1 MSDIHLRFSKTLLG
15 SEGTFK
21 LEVDKQLQFGEF
33 VALFGKSGAGKTT
46 ILRILSGLESVEN
59 GYIRVGES
67 VWLDSQNGICLP
79 PQKRCIGFVFQ
90 HHALFPHLNV
100 YDNICFA
107 LKDKKDRIF
116 ADELIARMDLTPL
129 KKSKISQL
137 SGGQSQRVAL
147 ARSLISR
154 PQILLLDEP
163 FSALDNAM
171 RRILQDTLKALHK
184 HFGLTTILVSHS
196 MSEIFA
202 LASRTFVLQN
212 GHITRDGSNDS
223 IFTHKLLS
231 AKLKL
236 KGEIIH
242 IHKEALVCVIS
253 VLCNDEIYKIIYD
266 PIECAQFHIGE
277 QVIIADKAFSPIL
290 YKCDIE

>member
-147 ARSLISR
+147 ARSL
-154 PQILLLDEP
+154 
-163 FSALDNAM
+163 F
-171 RRILQDTLKALHK
+171 
-184 HFGLTTILVSHS
+184 
-196 MSEIFA
+196 
-202 LASRTFVLQN
+202 
-212 GHITRDGSNDS
+212 
-223 IFTHKLLS
+223 LS
-231 AKLKL
+231 
-236 KGEIIH
+236 
-242 IHKEALVCVIS
+242 
-253 VLCNDEIYKIIYD
+253 
-266 PIECAQFHIGE
+266 
-277 QVIIADKAFSPIL
+277 
-290 YKCDIE
+290 